1 VESILHP
8 SSTNVICMLGGMIS
22 HDNCTT
28 AHAQG
33 ARIETLIKEM
43 AQELNI
49 PADEHII
56 YQGSCHNHLRNTWM
70 DQVELYL
77 AHSLENHLKENLGI
91 IPAHLHV
98 TCHLSEL
105 LIQVDKEY
113 NFTANYPKGHGD
125 AFHDW
130 LHKYHPGK

>member
-1 VESILHP
+1 M
-8 SSTNVICMLGGMIS
+8 NVTGMLGGMIFN
-22 HDNCTT
+22 DNCTT

-43 AQELNI
+43 ARELNR
-49 PADEHII
+49 PADERII

-77 AHSLENHLKENLGI
+77 IRSLENHLKESFDI
-91 IPAHLHV
+91 IPPHLRV
-98 TCHLSEL
+98 TCRLSEL

-113 NFTANYPKGHGD
+113 NYTANCPKGHDD

-130 LHKYHPGK
+130 LHKYHRWK